1 VQITTVGSRG
11 VALVNFDLTK
21 VAREGDGRAFSPQQ
35 PDPVRDGARP
45 QRLEDRGL
53 SSAGVFPVKQL
64 FWIGLVVI
72 VLGLISL
79 VLPIPHSEREGFS
92 AGGMSMGIHNQNSE
106 TVSPIISAVMIL
118 GGAGMVITGKSRK

>member
-1 VQITTVGSRG
+1 
-11 VALVNFDLTK
+11 
-21 VAREGDGRAFSPQQ
+21 
-35 PDPVRDGARP
+35 
-45 QRLEDRGL
+45 
-53 SSAGVFPVKQL
+53 VKQL

-92 AGGMSMGIHNQNSE
+92 AGGMSMEIHNQNSE